1 MYNEEIGTFRGR
13 YEDCAKLKIDT
24 GKLNE
29 YLYNSEKRESDL
41 KSIMSKNS
49 EMLEKNP
56 KMKEFLTKY
65 SESLNKLSKYKMNM
79 QNVQEINNQNQI
91 TM

>member
-49 EMLEKNP
+49 EMLEK
-56 KMKEFLTKY
+56 KWLIFKCKLTYNVNKNSY
-65 SESLNKLSKYKMNM
+65 KGWYNVYYRRSLCQNK
-79 QNVQEINNQNQI
+79 
-91 TM
+91 